1 MVDYDGVA
9 EAVFMPFLEVLI
21 TLPLK
26 DFTLCTQWGIGD
38 SLVLLNSMT
47 GIRCLS
53 AWSLD

>member
-26 DFTLCTQWGIGD
+26 DFTLCTQWDIGD
-38 SLVLLNSMT
+38 RV
-47 GIRCLS
+47 
-53 AWSLD
+53 WSS